1 MAGAIALAMQ
11 ATQQAH
17 ISDQQQQQQQEHHG
31 HHQSEVI
38 VGDTPPAQ
46 GKPKSGKSTRTRT
59 GCLTCRDRHLKCD
72 EGSPSCQNCL
82 KSNRECRKGM
92 RINWIDTQ
100 VKAPPHLIPP
110 ADNWTV
116 EFKDESRKTASE
128 YVGGIEMYPARP
140 PAQSTSLTTFEPPT
154 YQTAYAHHHRISNYT
169 DITSEYSSQ
178 SGYAPMRSFQNQQ
191 QHQLAHS
198 TPSDTMS
205 AQASVNAFMTP
216 NPDEHHLSRTDAR
229 EMHQL
234 EGPDFLV
241 DQEEVLFMQVFVEEV
256 GIWMDS
262 MDAKKHFSR
271 QLPFHALKEPMLLN
285 AFLASGARH
294 LALVNKR
301 YSQDRAL
308 KYYDKATKHLLDAL
322 QDPNRDTI
330 LCATTAV
337 ILNVY
342 EIMGERALQRM
353 NHIAGARA
361 LIKECGWN
369 ARSSGIGAACFWLN
383 VGMELLSCL
392 HFNWQVAWDPDEWG
406 IDMNMEPETESGRE
420 EFWTYRIVY
429 IVAKVCNFRASI
441 PRDEEAAKQSA
452 QARYVK
458 WIGLTELADRW
469 NTCIPR
475 TMHPMA
481 YLYPGQT
488 LSGSCFPEVWLIK
501 RASIVA
507 RLFYHTCMCLLA
519 QINPLQ
525 NSDSPEMHQMLNEH
539 SQLICGISA
548 HVKDRGVASVA
559 LRSLAI
565 AAECLDR
572 RDAQEEVLTIVD
584 KIRTETGWRVGFIND
599 ELKQKWGWNNQQEHQ
614 PVQAPPQAPAQLQP
628 QPRIYPMMNPL
639 AGVDFNNAQHPYQE
653 HYIPPNVNIMQQQD
667 LLQTQSGATPQHQQT
682 SNNAYP
688 YY

>member
-11 ATQQAH
+11 ATQHASIAEAANAAH
-17 ISDQQQQQQQEHHG
+17 DMQQPEAQEH
-31 HHQSEVI
+31 
-38 VGDTPPAQ
+38 TPPAQ
-46 GKPKSGKSTRTRT
+46 SKAKSGKSTRTRT

-72 EGSPSCQNCL
+72 EGAPSCQNCL
-82 KSNRECRKGM
+82 KSNRECRRGM

-100 VKAPPHLIPP
+100 VKNPPHLIPP
-110 ADNWTV
+110 TDNWAV
-116 EFKDESRKTASE
+116 DFKDESRKIASE
-128 YVGGIEMYPARP
+128 YIGGLEMYPSRTAAHAR
-140 PAQSTSLTTFEPPT
+140 SRSFEPAA
-154 YQTAYAHHHRISNYT
+154 YQTTYAHHHRISYS
-169 DITSEYSSQ
+169 DIASEYGSQ
-178 SGYAPMRSFQNQQ
+178 AGYAPMRTFQNTP
-191 QHQLAHS
+191 QHQLPHS
-198 TPSDTMS
+198 TPSDGMS

-216 NPDEHHLSRTDAR
+216 NPEESHLSRTHGR
-229 EMHQL
+229 ELQDL
-234 EGPDFLV
+234 DGPDYLV

-322 QDPNRDTI
+322 QDPDRDTV

-406 IDMNMEPETESGRE
+406 IDMNLEPETESGRE
-420 EFWTYRIVY
+420 EFWTHRIVY

-441 PRDEEAAKQSA
+441 PRDEEIAKQNA

-458 WIGLTELADRW
+458 WLGLTELADRW

-501 RASIVA
+501 RASIVS

-525 NSDSPEMHQMLNEH
+525 NSDTPEMHQMLTEH

-565 AAECLDR
+565 AAECLTR
-572 RDAQEEVLTIVD
+572 RDAQEEVLNIVD
-584 KIRTETGWRVGFIND
+584 KIRTETGWRVGFMND
-599 ELKQKWGWNNQQEHQ
+599 ELKERWGWNNQEHQ
-614 PVQAPPQAPAQLQP
+614 QAQPPQQQAPAPQMQP
-628 QPRIYPMMNPL
+628 QTRMYPRMNPL
-639 AGVDFNNAQHPYQE
+639 VGVDFNNAQHPYQE

-667 LLQTQSGATPQHQQT
+667 LLQSQHNTTSQHQQA
-682 SNNAYP
+682 SNNP
-688 YY
+688 YSYY